1 MSILL
6 NRDTTLDFGPHTIES
21 LLERKVDPNAI
32 RTVFISHMHL
42 DHFAGLTE
50 LIWYRAIFNN
60 ATDPLIVVGPRG
72 IEKITRDL
80 IRLYHTPEPFEINVE
95 FREERYENATGFP
108 MNHLIRDIGYRIEF
122 PEATIFYSG
131 DTAYCENAV
140 KGAENSDFLF
150 HECTYLD
157 DRRSD
162 AEFWKHSTLS
172 DALSVKS
179 ESHSKRFV
187 PVHLTPP
194 TETRARNLSRKDPS
208 IVFPLRPITIV

>member
-21 LLERKVDPNAI
+21 LLERKIDPNSI
-32 RTVFISHMHL
+32 KTVFISHMHL
-42 DHFAGLTE
+42 DHFSGLPE

-60 ATDPLIVVGPRG
+60 ATDPLVVVGPRG
-72 IEKITRDL
+72 IEKITREL

-95 FREERYENATGFP
+95 FREERHENAKGFT
-108 MNHLIRDIGYRIEF
+108 MNHLIRDIGYRIEY

-131 DTAYCENAV
+131 DTSYCENAV
-140 KGAENSDFLF
+140 LGAERSDILF

-157 DRRSD
+157 ERRSD

-172 DALSVKS
+172 DALRVKS
-179 ESHSKRFV
+179 ESGSKRFV
-187 PVHLTPP
+187 PVHLTPA
-194 TETRARNLSRKDPS
+194 TEKRVRYLSRKEES
-208 IVFPLRPITIV
+208 VIFPLKPVTIG

>member
-1 MSILL
+1 MTPNSG
-6 NRDTTLDFGPHTIES
+6 NKAQFEALD
-21 LLERKVDPNAI
+21 NAK
-32 RTVFISHMHL
+32 TSGVH
-42 DHFAGLTE
+42 
-50 LIWYRAIFNN
+50 Y
-60 ATDPLIVVGPRG
+60 
-72 IEKITRDL
+72 KITALSAAGVFLDGYDISIIAVALTIITGISGFSYVNTPLGKGLMAASTTIGMFFGAIIFGYITDL
-80 IRLYHTPEPFEINVE
+80 KGRKFMYIWDMVIFIVLT
-95 FREERYENATGFP
+95 A
-108 MNHLIRDIGYRIEF
+108 LI
-122 PEATIFYSG
+122 SG
-131 DTAYCENAV
+131 VSFNFD
-140 KGAENSDFLF
+140 SLF